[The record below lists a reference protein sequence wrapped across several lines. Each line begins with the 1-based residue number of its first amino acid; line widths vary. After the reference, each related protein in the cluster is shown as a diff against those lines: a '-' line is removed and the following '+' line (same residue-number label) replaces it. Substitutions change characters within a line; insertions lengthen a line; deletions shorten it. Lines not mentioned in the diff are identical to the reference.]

1 MLQLLA
7 IGKLA
12 IGFDIICTTC
22 QIHRTCGNIEVLR
35 CDDTTDRLDRQT
47 KCLDSLRI
55 DIDLNLAHG
64 LTNDTHRTD
73 TIHTIQ
79 HIDQTVV
86 QNLVHCVIALI
97 GRNREHH
104 YGHHRRTE
112 LENRRIIHLVGQ
124 QGLSTA
130 DNVAHVI
137 HRYIKVRTPLHFER
151 NHRHVILRCRGDL
164 FQIIDRVKLVFQHSG
179 NICFDIGC
187 ISSCIDRRYGDVGRV
202 HFGILVDRQ
211 ILQREESEDDHT
223 QEEQT
228 GRNRLSNG

>member
-12 IGFDIICTTC
+12 IGLDVIRTAC
-22 QIHRTCGNIEVLR
+22 QIHRTRRNIEVLR
-35 CDDTTDRLDRQT
+35 SNNTTNRLDRQT
-47 KCLDSLRI
+47 KCLDLLRI

-64 LTNDTHRTD
+64 LTDDTHRTD
-73 TIHTIQ
+73 TINTVQDVH
-79 HIDQTVV
+79 QTVV

-97 GRNREHH
+97 GCNREQH

-112 LENRRIIHLVGQ
+112 LEDGRIVHLIGQ

-130 DNVAHVI
+130 DDVAYVI
-137 HRYIKVRTPLHFER
+137 HRYVKIRTPLHFER
-151 NHRHVILRCRGDL
+151 DHRHVILRCRGDL

-202 HFGILVDRQ
+202 HLGILVDRQ